1 MKTIGAYEAKSRLS
15 ALLAEVEAGAK
26 ITITKHGRPVAILLP
41 ASGATADLEGVIAK
55 LRRFAQKHRLGRMPI
70 RELIDEGR
78 D

>member
-15 ALLAEVEAGAK
+15 ALLDEVEAGAK

-41 ASGATADLEGVIAK
+41 ASGATTDLDGAVTK
-55 LRRFAQKHRLGRMPI
+55 LRRFAEKHRLGRTSI